1 MLYNLRI
8 PDHRISSGDPYLVS
22 DNYSSR
28 SMFSQG
34 HPVASRP
41 ENVITTRAFC
51 VEHPLKLSAESQTE
65 NQKTNQT
72 VLKR

>member
-1 MLYNLRI
+1 MI
-8 PDHRISSGDPYLVS
+8 I
-22 DNYSSR
+22 
-28 SMFSQG
+28 QG

-65 NQKTNQT
+65 IQKNNQT

>member
-1 MLYNLRI
+1 MLCNLRI
-8 PDHRISSGDPYLVS
+8 PDHRILSVDPYHLS

-28 SMFSQG
+28 TMISQG

-65 NQKTNQT
+65 NQKNNQT
-72 VLKR
+72 VLTR